1 MPSVVGKTNTR
12 AVFAPIALY
21 GTSAVIV
28 SKAGIGSGRGMELYN
43 QKPLSSS
50 GWNRVKYGYMDRQP
64 SAPGASAISEGSGNL
79 GVLAFPSIKPSSS
92 RLFAQVRTADAGI
105 AGQPDQWHMQPFHP
119 ARSWVTPQSTAH
131 VPSQSAYEDSE
142 WHAG

>member
-1 MPSVVGKTNTR
+1 
-12 AVFAPIALY
+12 
-21 GTSAVIV
+21 
-28 SKAGIGSGRGMELYN
+28 
-43 QKPLSSS
+43 
-50 GWNRVKYGYMDRQP
+50 MDRQP

-79 GVLAFPSIKPSSS
+79 GPPSGGTRGVVPPRPAEFGSIEPSSS

-105 AGQPDQWHMQPFHP
+105 AGQPDQWHMQPFRP

-142 WHAG
+142 WHAR